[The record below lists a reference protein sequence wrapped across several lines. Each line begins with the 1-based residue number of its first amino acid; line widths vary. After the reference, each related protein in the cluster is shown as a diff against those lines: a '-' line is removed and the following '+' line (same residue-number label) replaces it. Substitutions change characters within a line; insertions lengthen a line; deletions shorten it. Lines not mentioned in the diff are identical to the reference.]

1 MFPDLMQRDLSVLA
15 TTLSEDGVRLF
26 VGGGYGLWL
35 KSEYLAANEIETLRD
50 LPSTRTT
57 QDIDVFLDA
66 NVIANATKTEAL
78 RRALHDLGYESV
90 SGAEHYQFSRE
101 ITGPMG
107 LPHVLKIDLLAPE
120 VHEERVVMDARRIRP
135 RGVHGLHAHVVPE
148 AETLDQMP
156 LELVLEEGGS
166 VLIPHPFTFLM
177 LKLFAFRD
185 QVDDEDRGS
194 GRYHA
199 YDVFR
204 IVAMMTVDEWNQ
216 AQGIRR
222 RFSGSPRLNT
232 AREIVA
238 SQFGSLTSVGILRLR
253 EHARDV
259 EEPRLTDETVGQF
272 IDDIAAIFGAA

>member
-1 MFPDLMQRDLSVLA
+1 MFPDIMRRELSALA
-15 TTLSEDGVRLF
+15 RTLSEDGVRLF

-35 KSEYLAANEIETLRD
+35 KSEYLATNEIDTLRD

-66 NVIANATKTEAL
+66 DVIADATKTEAL
-78 RRALHDLGYESV
+78 QGALKDLGYESV
-90 SGAEHYQFSRE
+90 SGAQHYQFSRE

-107 LPHVLKIDLLAPE
+107 VAHALKIDLLAPE
-120 VHEERVVMDARRIRP
+120 VQDERVVMDARRIRP
-135 RGVHGLHAHVVPE
+135 RGVHWLHADVVPE

-156 LELVLEEGGS
+156 LELVLEAGGR

-185 QVDDEDRGS
+185 QVGDEDRGL

-204 IVAMMTVDEWNQ
+204 IVAMMTVDEWEQ
-216 AQGIRR
+216 AQEIRR
-222 RFSGSPRLNT
+222 RFSGSPRLKT

-238 SQFGSLTSVGILRLR
+238 SQFGSLPSIGILRLR
-253 EHARDV
+253 EHAREV
-259 EEPRLTDETVGQF
+259 GEPKLTDESVEQF
-272 IDDIAAIFGAA
+272 IDDLAALFGAA